1 MEFWIDLS
9 LPKDVVESF
18 NAMGATK
25 ILCTIDAEGDV
36 HAAPLG
42 SLRVASDGSILTF
55 NESAT
60 VGTPQRLAYM
70 RENGRTAVAVVVAR
84 IKESVKGYCVRCDV
98 GESLTSGSIYDI
110 SAERS
115 VKAGR
120 IKPKAVWILHPV
132 SYKICTGSDQGKIV
146 KC

>member
-1 MEFWIDLS
+1 MDLS

-18 NAMGATK
+18 NASGATK
-25 ILCTIDAEGDV
+25 ILCTVDAEGDV

-55 NESAT
+55 NESST
-60 VGTPQRLAYM
+60 VGTPQRLAYK
-70 RENGRTAVAVVVAR
+70 RENGKTAVAVVVSR
-84 IKESVKGYCVRCDV
+84 FEESVKGYCIRCDV
-98 GESLTSGSIYDI
+98 GESLTSGPIYDK

-120 IKPKAVWILHPV
+120 RKPKSVWILQPV
-132 SYKICTGSDQGKIV
+132 SYKICTGPERGKII

>member
-1 MEFWIDLS
+1 MVLTLS
-9 LPKDVVESF
+9 IPKDVVNTF
-18 NAMGATK
+18 NASGATK

-42 SLRVASDGSILTF
+42 SLRAAPEGSMLTF

-60 VGTPQRLAYM
+60 VGTPKRLVYM
-70 RENGRTAVAVVVAR
+70 KKNGKTAVAVAIAR
-84 IKESVKGYCVRCDV
+84 FEESVKGFCVRCDV
-98 GESLTSGSIYDI
+98 GESLTSGSIYNE

-120 IKPKAVWILHPV
+120 RKPKAVWILYPV
-132 SYKICTGSDQGKIV
+132 SYKICAGPDQGKII

>member
-1 MEFWIDLS
+1 MLTIS
-9 LPKDVVESF
+9 IPKDVVNTM
-18 NAMGATK
+18 NASGATK

-42 SLRVASDGSILTF
+42 SLRAAPEGSMLTF

-60 VGTPQRLAYM
+60 VGTPKRLAYM
-70 RENGRTAVAVVVAR
+70 KENWKTAVAVVIAR
-84 IKESVKGYCVRCDV
+84 SEESVKGYCVRCDV
-98 GESLTSGSIYDI
+98 GETLTSGPIYDK

-115 VKAGR
+115 LKAGR
-120 IKPKAVWILHPV
+120 RKPKAVWILYPV
-132 SYKICTGSDQGKIV
+132 SYKICTGPDRGKII

>member
-1 MEFWIDLS
+1 MDLS

-18 NAMGATK
+18 NASGATK
-25 ILCTIDAEGDV
+25 ILCTVDAEGDV

-55 NESAT
+55 NESST

-70 RENGRTAVAVVVAR
+70 RENGKTAVAVVVSR
-84 IKESVKGYCVRCDV
+84 FEESVKGYCIRCDV
-98 GESLTSGSIYDI
+98 GESLTSGQIYDK

-120 IKPKAVWILHPV
+120 RKPKSVWILQPV
-132 SYKICTGSDQGKIV
+132 SYKICTGPERGKII